1 MQATSLR
8 TVLHL
13 NGGNVGVD
21 DDSVDALLLERLDGL
36 GAGVVELTSLS
47 DGQAARTQYE
57 YLDQSDQL

>member
-1 MQATSLR
+1 MR

-21 DDSVDALLLERLDGL
+21 DNSVDALLLERLDGL
-36 GAGVVELTSLS
+36 GAGVVELTRLS